1 MGQQVAK
8 ERFSEAEYARFGRRL
23 EDSLVALRELL
34 ARPGFGAGPASVGAE
49 LEFFL
54 IGENGRPLRRNKE
67 VRDAAGDERVVL
79 ELGSFNLEVNLT
91 PLPLA
96 GRPFTAMEDEARRMT
111 LLVDDAARTVGGRV
125 VPIGIL
131 PTLNEFD
138 FTRDAMSDEVRY
150 RALSRGMRRVRAEP
164 FRVRIDGAERLE
176 LEVEDVILESANTSW
191 QIHLRT
197 PPGDFARVYNAAQLA
212 IGPVL
217 AVSGNSPS
225 FLGRDLWEETRIALF
240 EASADDRDM
249 ERPWRVDGRVSF
261 GSGWLQG
268 GAEELFEQSVREY
281 EPVMPVMDEED
292 PLEAVRAGGLPRLA
306 ELRLHQGTVWQWN
319 RPVYDPADGGHL
331 RVELRAL
338 PAGPTCADMVA
349 NAAFLLGLVA
359 ASAAAPGW
367 IDGFPFADAYRN
379 FYRAA
384 RAGLSA
390 ELAWPGRAEPVP
402 AAELVLDLL
411 PVARE
416 GLVAAGVDGG
426 EADERLAVVRER
438 VRTGRTGAAWQRRAL
453 AALGDEPGARAA
465 MLARYQELAFTEE
478 PVHTWPD
485 VTPGLPEGEKRDEAA
500 DVTVA

>member
-8 ERFSEAEYARFGRRL
+8 ERFSEAEYGRFGERL
-23 EDSLVALRELL
+23 KDSLIALRELL
-34 ARPGFGAGPASVGAE
+34 ARPGFGAGPATVGAE
-49 LEFFL
+49 LELFL
-54 IGENGRPLRRNKE
+54 VDEGGRPLRRNKE
-67 VRDAAGDERVVL
+67 VRAAAGDDRVVL

-91 PLPLA
+91 PSPLA
-96 GRPFTAMEDEARRMT
+96 GRPFTALETEARQMMHLVDEA
-111 LLVDDAARTVGGRV
+111 ARSQGGRV

-131 PTLNEFD
+131 PTLTEFD
-138 FTRDAMSDEVRY
+138 FTRDAMSDDTRY
-150 RALSRGMRRVRAEP
+150 RALSRGIRRVRAEP
-164 FRVRIDGAERLE
+164 FRVRIHGNEQLE

-197 PPGDFARVYNAAQLA
+197 SPEAFARVHNAAQLA

-261 GSGWLQG
+261 GSGWVENGAG
-268 GAEELFEQSVREY
+268 GLFEHSVREY

-292 PLEAVRAGGLPRLA
+292 PLAVVREGGVPHLA

-319 RPVYDPADGGHL
+319 RPVYDPAGGGHL

-338 PAGPTCADMVA
+338 PAGPTCADMAA

-359 ASAAAPGW
+359 AMAARPSW
-367 IDGFPFADAYRN
+367 IGGFPFADAYRN

-384 RAGLSA
+384 RNGLSA
-390 ELAWPGRAEPVP
+390 ALAWPGRLDTVSAES
-402 AAELVLDLL
+402 LVQDLL
-411 PVARE
+411 PVAHE
-416 GLVAAGVDGG
+416 GLLSAGVDED
-426 EADERLAVVRER
+426 EASHHLSIIAER
-438 VRTGRTGAAWQRRAL
+438 VRLRRTGAVWQREAL
-453 AALGDEPGARAA
+453 AELEERPGARAA
-465 MLARYQELAFTEE
+465 MLARYLELAFAGE
-478 PVHTWPD
+478 PVHTWP
-485 VTPGLPEGEKRDEAA
+485 GLSPALP
-500 DVTVA
+500 

>member
-8 ERFSEAEYARFGRRL
+8 ERFSEAEYGRFGERL
-23 EDSLVALRELL
+23 KDSLVALRQLL
-34 ARPGFGAGPASVGAE
+34 GRPGFGAGPATVGAE
-49 LEFFL
+49 LELFL
-54 IGENGRPLRRNKE
+54 IDEDGRPLRRNKA
-67 VRDAAGDERVVL
+67 VREAAGDDRVVL
-79 ELGSFNLEVNLT
+79 ELGSFNLEINLT

-96 GRPFTAMEDEARRMT
+96 GRPFTALASEAHEMMLAVDE
-111 LLVDDAARTVGGRV
+111 AARTEGGRV

-131 PTLNEFD
+131 PTLSEFD
-138 FTRDAMSDEVRY
+138 FTRDAISDETRY

-164 FRVRIDGAERLE
+164 FRVQIHGVERLE

-197 PPGDFARVYNAAQLA
+197 PPAGFARVYNAAQLA

-249 ERPWRVDGRVSF
+249 ERPWRVDGRVCF
-261 GSGWLQG
+261 GSGWVEN

-281 EPVMPVMDEED
+281 EPVMPVMDDED
-292 PLEAVRAGGLPRLA
+292 PLAVVREGGLPRLA

-338 PAGPTCADMVA
+338 PAGPTCADMAA
-349 NAAFLLGLVA
+349 NAAFLLGLVVA
-359 ASAAAPGW
+359 MARRPGW
-367 IDGFPFADAYRN
+367 IDAFPFADAYRN

-384 RAGLSA
+384 RSGLDA
-390 ELAWPGRAEPVP
+390 MLAWPGRTDPTS
-402 AAELVLDLL
+402 AAGLVLDLL

-416 GLVAAGVDGG
+416 GLESAGVD
-426 EADERLAVVRER
+426 EAEASGHLSVIRDR
-438 VRTGRTGAAWQRRAL
+438 VRLRRTGAVWQREAL
-453 AALGDEPGARAA
+453 AARGDDPSARAG
-465 MLARYQELAFTEE
+465 MLARYRELAFTGD
-478 PVHTWPD
+478 PVHIWPGPF
-485 VTPGLPEGEKRDEAA
+485 PG
-500 DVTVA
+500 

>member
-8 ERFSEAEYARFGRRL
+8 ERFSEAEYGRFGERL
-23 EDSLVALRELL
+23 KDSLQALRELL
-34 ARPGFGAGPASVGAE
+34 ARPGFGAGPATVGAE
-49 LEFFL
+49 LELFL
-54 IGENGRPLRRNKE
+54 IDADGRPLRRNKE
-67 VRDAAGDERVVL
+67 VRAVAGDDRVVL

-96 GRPFTAMEDEARRMT
+96 GRPFTALAAEARDMM
-111 LLVDDAARTVGGRV
+111 LLVDKAARSRGGRV

-131 PTLNEFD
+131 PTLTEFD
-138 FTRDAMSDEVRY
+138 FTRDAMSDETRY

-164 FRVRIDGAERLE
+164 FRVQIHGVERLE

-191 QIHLRT
+191 QVHLRT
-197 PPGDFARVYNAAQLA
+197 PPADFARVYNAAQLA

-249 ERPWRVDGRVSF
+249 ERPWRVDGRVCF
-261 GSGWLQG
+261 GSGWVES
-268 GAEELFEQSVREY
+268 GAEELFELSVREY

-292 PLEAVRAGGLPRLA
+292 PLAAVRDGGVPRLA

-319 RPVYDPADGGHL
+319 RPVYDPAGGGHL

-338 PAGPTCADMVA
+338 PAGPTCADMAA
-349 NAAFLLGLVA
+349 NAAFLLGLVVATA
-359 ASAAAPGW
+359 AGPDW
-367 IDGFPFADAYRN
+367 IEGFPFADAYRN

-384 RAGLSA
+384 RNGLDA
-390 ELAWPGRAEPVP
+390 VLAWPGRTDP
-402 AAELVLDLL
+402 APASEVILELL
-411 PVARE
+411 PVAAE
-416 GLVAAGVDGG
+416 GLAGAGVEES
-426 EADERLAVVRER
+426 EASRLLSIIRER
-438 VRTGRTGAAWQRRAL
+438 VLLRRTGAVWQREAL

-465 MLARYQELAFTEE
+465 MLARYRDLAFTDQ
-478 PVHTWPD
+478 PVHTWPG
-485 VTPGLPEGEKRDEAA
+485 PLRF
-500 DVTVA
+500 